1 MFVKY
6 NLTITKK
13 HSSQISREYQPN
25 TVGDF
30 NIVQQAFKELS
41 AK

>member
-1 MFVKY
+1 MFVRY

-25 TVGDF
+25 TVGDV
-30 NIVQQAFKELS
+30 NIVQQAFKELD